1 MSKQKWKWEIIRMS
15 PEEELSINAVA
26 HSQRSFDAALIKKV
40 TEEWNLGAPELC
52 ETRSD
57 VDNPEVVHLNWTKEG
72 IEQVEHIASKFLIQW
87 GDDVRNA
94 TPDDIDWDAL
104 LDAIIDIENE
114 IEQWHDEL
122 ARLA

>member
-1 MSKQKWKWEIIRMS
+1 MSKQKWKWEIIRMR

-26 HSQRSFDAALIKKV
+26 HSQRSFDTELIKKV
-40 TEEWNLGAPELC
+40 TEEWGLGAAELC
-52 ETRSD
+52 EARSD

-87 GDDVRNA
+87 GDQVINA

-104 LDAIIDIENE
+104 LDAIIEIENG
-114 IEQWHDEL
+114 IEQWNDEL